1 MHLPSPDFRLPET
14 GTMSGSAAATAPALV
29 GRPRERQ
36 PVDGQ
41 LVYTFSEAITLAPG
55 ASLSLTVEG
64 QPPVAIALAGNPA
77 VSLSGSTIT
86 IRRRNGQFSESNE
99 NRVAVAELIANGV
112 RYQPCGG

>member
-14 GTMSGSAAATAPALV
+14 GTMSGSAAATAPALG

-55 ASLSLTVEG
+55 ASLSLTVED